1 MDPTQ
6 GMSLEE
12 TARAR
17 KQAEAVNSRLKRK
30 DGSLK
35 GDMGRDAFLKL
46 LVTELRHQDPTQPMQ
61 DREFISQMAQF
72 SSLEQMT
79 NINSSMQSMYR
90 SSRASEA
97 YALLGKRVEAFN
109 TATGR
114 AVEGVVSKVFFK
126 DNEVRVI
133 VDGQE
138 VGLGDIHAVLPPLEK
153 KPPAADERIQ
163 MMLKPGNHP
172 AGRGAEDVRNNE
184 LKENGINNDINRDA
198 AKKSY
203 GVNVKQGP
211 DPR

>member
-79 NINSSMQSMYR
+79 NINASMQSMYR
-90 SSRASEA
+90 SSPRARPTPFSA
-97 YALLGKRVEAFN
+97 SGWRPS
-109 TATGR
+109 TPR
-114 AVEGVVSKVFFK
+114 
-126 DNEVRVI
+126 
-133 VDGQE
+133 
-138 VGLGDIHAVLPPLEK
+138 PP
-153 KPPAADERIQ
+153 R
-163 MMLKPGNHP
+163 
-172 AGRGAEDVRNNE
+172 
-184 LKENGINNDINRDA
+184 
-198 AKKSY
+198 
-203 GVNVKQGP
+203 
-211 DPR
+211 